1 MNFHLSV
8 AVKVVQ
14 AYLHALNT
22 FFPILVAILY
32 CDDAVLSELS
42 RLLSW
47 LVLLTAIASNGLPR
61 EILMNG
67 SSELDA
73 KRGALAWGSTVSL
86 AGWGVICLLEHS
98 AASVFLL
105 GVLVLATQID
115 FRLHEA
121 LRTKENRVLKLL
133 LTDAVALTIQFVC
146 LFVLFSQY
154 SPIETLLAG
163 YGLGGCVWLT
173 ALGSRT
179 YRPFNLNVNGLKEF
193 INGLGFASPLYTG
206 WLFTSYAVIFATSTN
221 ASLGARTGVLIYST
235 SVFMLGIAQ
244 LFSIGLSRYG
254 NRDSKDTNKLKVFTG
269 LCILISWIVVFVV
282 GHLPHVASIERFS
295 FIGDIW
301 FLFGSYLT
309 CRCLMQYFSGF
320 ALLQFDRSM
329 YVFGATVLTALLTPF
344 VLHVFRPDTI
354 QQIVLALAAVGCGGL
369 LIHITSFLM
378 ARWNKRTE
386 MLYELPA
393 MAELVGERK
402 MGGTV

>member
-1 MNFHLSV
+1 
-8 AVKVVQ
+8 
-14 AYLHALNT
+14 
-22 FFPILVAILY
+22 
-32 CDDAVLSELS
+32 
-42 RLLSW
+42 
-47 LVLLTAIASNGLPR
+47 
-61 EILMNG
+61 
-67 SSELDA
+67 
-73 KRGALAWGSTVSL
+73 
-86 AGWGVICLLEHS
+86 
-98 AASVFLL
+98 
-105 GVLVLATQID
+105 
-115 FRLHEA
+115 
-121 LRTKENRVLKLL
+121 
-133 LTDAVALTIQFVC
+133 
-146 LFVLFSQY
+146 
-154 SPIETLLAG
+154 
-163 YGLGGCVWLT
+163 
-173 ALGSRT
+173 
-179 YRPFNLNVNGLKEF
+179 
-193 INGLGFASPLYTG
+193 
-206 WLFTSYAVIFATSTN
+206 
-221 ASLGARTGVLIYST
+221 
-235 SVFMLGIAQ
+235 MLGIAQ